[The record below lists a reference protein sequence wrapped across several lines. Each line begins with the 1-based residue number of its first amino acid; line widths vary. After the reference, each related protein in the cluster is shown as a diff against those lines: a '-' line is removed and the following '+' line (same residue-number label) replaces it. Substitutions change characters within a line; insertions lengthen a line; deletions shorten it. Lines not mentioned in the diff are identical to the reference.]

1 MGQIA
6 GLRDSG
12 PDMDSLERA
21 RDGVTSMGG
30 AARFGL
36 AVTAAAHL
44 CVAAAAHA
52 QAQSCLP
59 GAIGVQRVIEIDA
72 KGGPRFGHQ
81 QYPGPELLGD
91 REVVLTFDDGPHKLY
106 TKPIL
111 DVLDANCTKATFFMV
126 GQRAMSYP
134 DLAREVARRGHTI
147 GTHTWSH
154 RDLAKTD
161 SEAARTDIELGISA
175 VQRVVGAGAA
185 PFFRFPYL
193 SHGRVTTSHLQARN
207 MAIFSIDVDS
217 YDFKTRSPTKMIS
230 NVVRQLEAKGRG
242 ILLFHDIQPSTA
254 EGLSDLLFEL
264 KVRGFRVVHLVPRQG
279 QVTVAEYDRRIA
291 RDYGG
296 GRVAMGPIPVAQRS
310 VVSRDWDARVS
321 QQSPSA
327 RLEPTYVPVNA
338 AIAPPAAPAPP
349 PRATPSRAN
358 DDWMKS
364 IFRFW

>member
-1 MGQIA
+1 
-6 GLRDSG
+6 
-12 PDMDSLERA
+12 
-21 RDGVTSMGG
+21 MGG
-30 AARFGL
+30 ATRFAL
-36 AVTAAAHL
+36 AVTAAALL
-44 CVAAAAHA
+44 CVATTLRAEA
-52 QAQSCLP
+52 QKCLP
-59 GAIGVQRVIEIDA
+59 GAIGVQRVIEIDS

-81 QYPGPELLGD
+81 QYPGPELLAD
-91 REVVLTFDDGPHKLY
+91 REVVLTFDDGPHKIY

-134 DLAREVARRGHTI
+134 DLAQEVARRGHTV

-161 SEAARTDIELGISA
+161 SEAARTDIEMGISA
-175 VQRVVGAGAA
+175 VQRVVGAGTA

-193 SHGRVTTSHLQARN
+193 SHGRVVTAHLQARN
-207 MAIFSIDVDS
+207 TAIFSIDVDS
-217 YDFKTRSPTKMIS
+217 YDFRTRSPTKMIS
-230 NVVRQLEAKGRG
+230 NVVRQLESKGRG

-264 KVRGFRVVHLVPRQG
+264 KVRGFKVVHLVPRQE

-296 GRVAMGPIPVAQRS
+296 TRVAMAPIPVAQRGVMS
-310 VVSRDWDARVS
+310 RHWEPVVNQPAGSGRVD
-321 QQSPSA
+321 
-327 RLEPTYVPVNA
+327 PVRTPVEA
-338 AIAPPAAPAPP
+338 AVAPP
-349 PRATPSRAN
+349 PIPAPVPREVRTRSD
-358 DDWMKS
+358 DDWKKF